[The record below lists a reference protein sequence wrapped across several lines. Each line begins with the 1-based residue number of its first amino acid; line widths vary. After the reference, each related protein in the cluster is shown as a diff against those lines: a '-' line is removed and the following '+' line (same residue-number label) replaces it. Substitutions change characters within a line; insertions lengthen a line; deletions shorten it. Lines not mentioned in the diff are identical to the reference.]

1 MLVSNILFVVAGLLL
16 GLAFQGGM
24 LLFLIPV
31 AGVAAALGF
40 MNLPRVPGGKT
51 APIPVITRVA
61 KATGISPAI
70 TPDIRNSIKDGA
82 SEYNEPTSTLR
93 VNQCWARTNADVNKA
108 TSDML
113 QGLKRIIPN
122 AYSLIVFAPLVNF
135 KEWSI
140 RSYCSEPNAQ
150 VATDVKITENSGLV
164 SQLFRP
170 EVERLLEGDLMGGKT
185 LLYYI
190 DNPMIKS
197 LVAVPM
203 LDREKNRIGAI
214 VVDSLYPNAFSQSTA
229 QALTYMASNLYTLSF
244 KSFASTKNYIAQ
256 QQFSVL
262 YNYQHKFFQTMTV
275 KDIYRQIFEYVK
287 ENIPFDRVMLLALD
301 PQDDAVTH
309 KEREGRVV
317 CCDGID
323 SDQFVNKK
331 FSLSDKGLAILA
343 LFRNRP
349 VERVFGSGLNQYVP
363 RIDNQEKRNME
374 FRQLFVMPIST
385 DNNASQA
392 ELAICLESRTP
403 GRYSEHEME
412 LLKAFAAV
420 AGFAYARACQFEQG
434 RNLASRDGLTGLI
447 NHRTLHESL
456 RTEKVRAN
464 RQQYNIGVLMMD
476 IDHFKNVNDTYG
488 HPIGDVVIKGIAGAI
503 SGEIRKEI
511 DIVARYGGEEF
522 VVGLIDTT
530 PEGMIETAERIR
542 CAVKKLE
549 FDVHQADPLRVTVS
563 IGAFLVKPDFYDMK
577 KAVNYAD
584 QALYKAKEGGR
595 NQVIQYTEIPA
606 DLPEPE
612 KNSSPEH

>member
-1 MLVSNILFVVAGLLL
+1 MIVSNVLFIVAGLLL

-31 AGVAAALGF
+31 AGVAAALGY

-61 KATGISPAI
+61 QATGISPAV
-70 TPDIRNSIKDGA
+70 TPDIRNFIKDD
-82 SEYNEPTSTLR
+82 EYNEPTSTLR
-93 VNQCWARTNADVNKA
+93 VNQFWARTNADVNKA
-108 TSDML
+108 TNDVL

-122 AYSLIVFAPLVNF
+122 AYSLIVFSPLTNF

-140 RSYCSEPNAQ
+140 REYCSDPNAQ
-150 VATDVKITENSGLV
+150 VATDVRITENSGLI

-170 EVERLLEGDLMGGKT
+170 EVNRLLEGDLMGGKS

-214 VVDSLYPNAFSQSTA
+214 VVDSLYPNAFSSATA
-229 QALTYMASNLYTLSF
+229 QALTYIASTLYTLSF

-262 YNYQHKFFQTMTV
+262 YGYQHKFFQTMSV
-275 KDIYRQIFEYVK
+275 KDIFRQIFQYVK
-287 ENIPFDRVMLLALD
+287 ENIPYDRMLILALD
-301 PQDDAVTH
+301 KQNPEDSH

-323 SDQFVNKK
+323 SEQFASKK
-331 FSLSDKGLAILA
+331 FTLSDKGLAVLA
-343 LFRNRP
+343 LFKNRP
-349 VERVFGSGLNQYVP
+349 VARDFGSGMNQYVP
-363 RIDNQEKRNME
+363 RIDDKEKRNRD
-374 FRQLFVMPIST
+374 FRQLFVMPVSS
-385 DNNASQA
+385 DKNATLA

-403 GRYSEHEME
+403 NRYSEHEME
-412 LLKAFAAV
+412 LLKAFAGV
-420 AGFAYARACQFEQG
+420 AGFAYVRACQFEQG
-434 RNLASRDGLTGLI
+434 KDLASRDGLTGLI

-456 RTEKVRAN
+456 RTEKIRAN

-476 IDHFKNVNDTYG
+476 IDHFKSVNDTYG

-542 CAVKKLE
+542 QAVMKLE
-549 FDVHQADPLRVTVS
+549 FDVHQASPLRVTVS
-563 IGAFLVKPDFYDMK
+563 IGAFLVKPEFHDMK
-577 KAVNYAD
+577 KAVNNAD
-584 QALYKAKEGGR
+584 QALYKAKESGR
-595 NQVIQYTEIPA
+595 NQVIQYT
-606 DLPEPE
+606 DLTAEHVVVE
-612 KNSSPEH
+612 KGA

>member
-1 MLVSNILFVVAGLLL
+1 MFSNVLFPVAGLLL

-31 AGVAAALGF
+31 AGVAAALGY

-61 KATGISPAI
+61 QATGISPAV
-70 TPDIRNSIKDGA
+70 TPDIRNFIKDD
-82 SEYNEPTSTLR
+82 EYNEPTSTLR
-93 VNQCWARTNADVNKA
+93 VNQFWARTNADVNKA
-108 TSDML
+108 TNDVL

-122 AYSLIVFAPLVNF
+122 AYSLIVFSPLTNF

-140 RSYCSEPNAQ
+140 REYCSDPNAQ
-150 VATDVKITENSGLV
+150 VATDVRITENSGLI

-170 EVERLLEGDLMGGKT
+170 EVNRLLEGDLMGGKS

-214 VVDSLYPNAFSQSTA
+214 VVDSLYPNAFSSATA
-229 QALTYMASNLYTLSF
+229 QALTYIASTLYTLSF

-262 YNYQHKFFQTMTV
+262 YGYQHKFFQTMSV
-275 KDIYRQIFEYVK
+275 KDIFRQIFQYVK
-287 ENIPFDRVMLLALD
+287 ENIPYDRMLILALD
-301 PQDDAVTH
+301 KQNPEDSH

-323 SDQFVNKK
+323 SEQFASKK
-331 FSLSDKGLAILA
+331 FTLSDKGLAVLA
-343 LFRNRP
+343 LFKNRP
-349 VERVFGSGLNQYVP
+349 VARDFGSGMNQYVP
-363 RIDNQEKRNME
+363 RIDDKEKRNMD
-374 FRQLFVMPIST
+374 FRQLFVMPVSS
-385 DNNASQA
+385 DKNATLA

-403 GRYSEHEME
+403 NRYSEHEME
-412 LLKAFAAV
+412 LLKAFAGV
-420 AGFAYARACQFEQG
+420 AGFAYVRACQFEQG
-434 RNLASRDGLTGLI
+434 KDLASRDGLTGLI

-456 RTEKVRAN
+456 RTEKIRAN

-476 IDHFKNVNDTYG
+476 IDHFKSVNDTYG

-542 CAVKKLE
+542 QAVMKLE
-549 FDVHQADPLRVTVS
+549 FDVHQASPLRVTVS
-563 IGAFLVKPDFYDMK
+563 IGAFLVKPEFHDMK
-577 KAVNYAD
+577 KAVNNAD
-584 QALYKAKEGGR
+584 QALYKAKESGR
-595 NQVIQYTEIPA
+595 NQVIQYT
-606 DLPEPE
+606 DLTAEHVVVE
-612 KNSSPEH
+612 KGA